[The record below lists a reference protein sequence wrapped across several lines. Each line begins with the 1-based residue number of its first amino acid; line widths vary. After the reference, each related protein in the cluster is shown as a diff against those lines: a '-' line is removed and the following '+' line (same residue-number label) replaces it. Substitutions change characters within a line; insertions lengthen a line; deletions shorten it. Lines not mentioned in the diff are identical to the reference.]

1 MINSG
6 PVNTST
12 TRDANLTESTAEQ
25 ARTIVTQPSWPR
37 RIWQALRNYPIPLG
51 ALTLLLVSLVLWLV
65 GRAEL
70 ANWTLMV
77 IVLMGGIP
85 LLWDT
90 LKHIIHREFSVD
102 FIAILAIT
110 GSLLLNEY
118 LAGAFIVLMLS
129 GGEALE
135 AFALRRARTSL
146 SALAERAPRTA
157 HIWQGD
163 QLISIPAEAVEVD
176 MVIVVKPG
184 ELIPVDGIVTSGSS
198 SISEAD
204 LTGEPIPVRK
214 TPGMLVLSGSVN
226 LDGVLEVR
234 ASKRSAESKYA
245 QIVHLVEEAQKQ
257 KAPIHRLADR
267 YAVGFTIAAIA
278 LAGLSWA
285 ISKDSV
291 FALAVLVVATPCP
304 LILATPIAVMSGID
318 LAARNGIIAKSGAAI
333 EQLGEVDIAVFDKTG
348 TLTLGIPKV
357 TAIVLPEQD
366 GQSIVGAGLAPA
378 LAPYPGGGADPPG
391 VNSGGGA
398 DPPGV
403 NSGGGADPPGVN
415 SGGGA
420 DPPGV
425 NSGGGADPSD
435 PPGWGETFATAY
447 DENTL
452 LRFAASIEQL
462 STHILARAVV
472 EAALERDSP
481 LSPATDFEE
490 IFGKGVQGHVPIIPE
505 DCQVEWHSVNDLVAV
520 AVGNHTFMQHLEIT
534 VPLSLLAERKLRVD
548 AGQICSFIAVDN
560 QIAGL
565 LVLEDIPRAELSQ
578 LSSGLKSAG
587 IKETILLTGDSEVV
601 AHQIGEV
608 AQVDR
613 VIARCLPED
622 KLRIVQELQA
632 QGHRVLMVGDGIN
645 DAPALATATVGMAL
659 GSQGLTAAATAADTV
674 LLSTDILRVVK
685 AIRLGRWVMR
695 VALQGIWIGMGLS
708 GIAML
713 FAAFGFINPAAG
725 AILQEGIDVIVILN
739 ALRVSRIK
747 L

>member
-1 MINSG
+1 MINLS
-6 PVNTST
+6 PINKST
-12 TRDANLTESTAEQ
+12 IQDSNVTDLAVEQ
-25 ARTIVTQPSWPR
+25 AKAIVTQPSWPR
-37 RIWQALRNYPIPLG
+37 RIWQALRGYPIPLVSFV
-51 ALTLLLVSLVLWLV
+51 LLLVSLVLWLFKLY
-65 GRAEL
+65 EF
-70 ANWTLMV
+70 ANWTLLV
-77 IVLMGGIP
+77 IVVMGGIP

-90 LKHIIHREFSVD
+90 FKHIIHREFSVD

-135 AFALRRARTSL
+135 AFALRRARISL

-163 QLISIPAEAVEVD
+163 QLVSIPAESVEVD

-245 QIVHLVEEAQKQ
+245 QIVHLVEEAQNQ

-267 YAVGFTIAAIA
+267 YAVGFTIAAVA

-285 ISKDSV
+285 ISGDSV
-291 FALAVLVVATPCP
+291 YALAVLVVATPCP
-304 LILATPIAVMSGID
+304 LILATPIAIMSGID
-318 LAARNGIIAKSGAAI
+318 LAARNGIIAKSGAVI

-357 TAIVLPEQD
+357 TAIILPKPEHQNTVGTGFTPARAPD
-366 GQSIVGAGLAPA
+366 ILPNPGNQNTVGAGFTPA
-378 LAPYPGGGADPPG
+378 RVPDPC
-391 VNSGGGA
+391 
-398 DPPGV
+398 
-403 NSGGGADPPGVN
+403 
-415 SGGGA
+415 
-420 DPPGV
+420 
-425 NSGGGADPSD
+425 
-435 PPGWGETFATAY
+435 AY

-452 LRFAASIEQL
+452 LRFAASVEQL

-472 EAALERDSP
+472 EAALEHDLT

-490 IFGKGVQGHVPIIPE
+490 TFGKGVQGRVPIIPE
-505 DCQVEWHSVNDLVAV
+505 DCQVEWHSVNDVVAV
-520 AVGNHTFMQHLEIT
+520 AVGNHTFMRNLEIT
-534 VPLSLLAERKLRVD
+534 VPLGLLSERKSRVD
-548 AGQICSFIAVDN
+548 VGQICSFIAVDH

-565 LVLEDIPRAELSQ
+565 LVLEDVPRAELAR
-578 LSSGLKSAG
+578 LSSDLKSAG
-587 IKETILLTGDSEVV
+587 IKETILLTGDSDVV
-601 AHQIGEV
+601 AHQIGKL

-622 KLRIVQELQA
+622 KLRTIQELEA

-674 LLSTDILRVVK
+674 LLSTDILRVVS
-685 AIRLGRWVMR
+685 AVHLGRRVMR
-695 VALQGIWIGMGLS
+695 VALQGIWVGMGLS

-713 FAAFGFINPAAG
+713 FAAFGFIAPAAG

-739 ALRVSRIK
+739 ALRVSRIR

>member
-1 MINSG
+1 MINIDPSNKPTTQAG
-6 PVNTST
+6 KVIENATEQMST
-12 TRDANLTESTAEQ
+12 VV
-25 ARTIVTQPSWPR
+25 ARTSWPH
-37 RIWQALRNYPIPLG
+37 RIRQAIKNYPIPLA
-51 ALTLLLVSLVLWLV
+51 ALVLLLVSLVLWLV
-65 GRAEL
+65 GRADL
-70 ANWTLMV
+70 ANWTLLV

-184 ELIPVDGIVTSGSS
+184 ELIPVDGIVITGSS

-245 QIVHLVEEAQKQ
+245 QIVRLVEAAQKQ

-285 ISKDSV
+285 LSRDSV

-304 LILATPIAVMSGID
+304 LILATPIAIMSGID

-357 TAIVLPEQD
+357 TAIILPD
-366 GQSIVGAGLAPA
+366 HDAHPSA
-378 LAPYPGGGADPPG
+378 LSEWGDP
-391 VNSGGGA
+391 
-398 DPPGV
+398 
-403 NSGGGADPPGVN
+403 
-415 SGGGA
+415 
-420 DPPGV
+420 
-425 NSGGGADPSD
+425 
-435 PPGWGETFATAY
+435 FATAY

-452 LRFAASIEQL
+452 LRFAASVEQL

-472 EAALERDSP
+472 EAALGRDLP
-481 LSPATDFEE
+481 LSLATNFEE
-490 IFGKGVQGHVPIIPE
+490 TFGNGVQGRVPIIAE
-505 DCQVEWHSVNDLVAV
+505 DCQVEWHSVNDFVAV
-520 AVGNHTFMQHLEIT
+520 AVGNRTFMQHLDIPI
-534 VPLSLLAERKLRVD
+534 PLALLSERKHRVD
-548 AGQICSFIAVDN
+548 AGQICSFIAVDK

-565 LVLEDIPRAELSQ
+565 LVLEDVPRAELSQ
-578 LSSGLKSAG
+578 LSSNLKSAG

-608 AQVDR
+608 ARVDR
-613 VIARCLPED
+613 VVARCLPDD
-622 KLRIVQELQA
+622 KLRIVQELEA

-674 LLSTDILRVVK
+674 LLSTDILRVVR
-685 AIRLGRWVMR
+685 AVRLGRWVMR
-695 VALQGIWIGMGLS
+695 VALQGIWVGMALS
-708 GIAML
+708 AIAML
-713 FAAFGFINPAAG
+713 FAAFGFIAPAAG